1 MLAWSH
7 SGSCRC
13 GEVFP
18 HLSRRAAKTW
28 LGSRAFQWPGLAPE
42 LAAQRVTGAVALLC
56 QPLPAQQ
63 CSHPPDLRGTA
74 GQYSRKR
81 RALGG
86 NVPPETRAAPRARH
100 GVCVQAA
107 AETRLSHP
115 RCRGRAMERGP
126 GRTGASPGA
135 PRLFTDRDAERPH
148 RDKRVEGKLGLQ
160 AACVQ
165 GEGLF
170 QSRGYFLRAFLW
182 AFKTWSSEVLTIL
195 PERPYGLLD
204 LRWIRKQEVGK
215 GCTGDTLPCS
225 SLALAAMRASSFCE
239 RSLCD
244 VAGA

>member
-1 MLAWSH
+1 MLARSH
-7 SGSCRC
+7 SGFCRC

-74 GQYSRKR
+74 GQYSRER

-86 NVPPETRAAPRARH
+86 NVPSETRAAPRARH

-107 AETRLSHP
+107 AETRLSQP

-135 PRLFTDRDAERPH
+135 PRLFTDTRCAAAQR
-148 RDKRVEGKLGLQ
+148 Q
-160 AACVQ
+160 AGGRKAGAASSMCPR
-165 GEGLF
+165 
-170 QSRGYFLRAFLW
+170 RG
-182 AFKTWSSEVLTIL
+182 SL
-195 PERPYGLLD
+195 PELGIFPPCFS
-204 LRWIRKQEVGK
+204 VG
-215 GCTGDTLPCS
+215 
-225 SLALAAMRASSFCE
+225 F
-239 RSLCD
+239 
-244 VAGA
+244 